1 MIRLNEIMSNSS
13 DLCERFGIKRLCL
26 FGSVA
31 RGEQREGSDIDFLAE
46 FSEPSPETMVRRYF
60 GFIEAAE
67 ERFQQP
73 VQVLTPRMVKNP
85 FLKRSIDRDLIVI
98 YE

>member
-1 MIRLNEIMSNSS
+1 MNLLDEIVSNTS
-13 DLCERFGIKRLCL
+13 DLCERFGVKRLCL

-31 RGEQREGSDIDFLAE
+31 RGEQNEESDIDFYAE
-46 FSEPSPETMVRRYF
+46 FSEPSPETMVGRYF

-73 VQVLTPRMVKNP
+73 VQLLTPRMVRNP
-85 FLKRSIDRDLIVI
+85 FLRRSIDRDLVVT